1 MKPPATFGA
10 LFLLLL
16 SGGCTFDFVTR
27 DRFMDCDLQG
37 TTLKVSADH
46 VENSIDL
53 KPYISSSGPC
63 EMRVLFPGR
72 HEGLDY
78 LLLDVT
84 SQSSADSTGPCA
96 RGTEENLIWL
106 KLDSN
111 LQVQDTKSVLVE
123 SCLQNIHGRHAYD
136 QSDNGLMI
144 KYVRTEVATE
154 GADMHTRQY
163 ESELSYDNDHPE
175 AGMIVK
181 TNEVK

>member
-1 MKPPATFGA
+1 
-10 LFLLLL
+10 
-16 SGGCTFDFVTR
+16 
-27 DRFMDCDLQG
+27 
-37 TTLKVSADH
+37 
-46 VENSIDL
+46 
-53 KPYISSSGPC
+53 
-63 EMRVLFPGR
+63 MRVLFPGR

-84 SQSSADSTGPCA
+84 KPVQRGQHGMTCA

-144 KYVRTEVATE
+144 K
-154 GADMHTRQY
+154 
-163 ESELSYDNDHPE
+163 
-175 AGMIVK
+175 
-181 TNEVK
+181 